1 MLSLLTQ
8 FMNILYNNT
17 VPWIDIRFKRTFIY
31 KVMNW
36 YDVGLLTVS
45 KWSRCSGRVCG
56 RQNIYLESIPVKGRG
71 RRQAELERRSLSM
84 MRTWQSFGQAGAGVT
99 PEWVQPI
106 RVAHSE
112 LKRQSLYIPQDLYTP
127 AVLGQWA
134 YAAPGKRMSSDRA
147 AHSSWG
153 WLWVGCQLEAACWPH
168 FSQHVFPIL
177 DC

>member
-1 MLSLLTQ
+1 MSCFIVYTALLSDIYYNIKWWISMAWAYLQ
-8 FMNILYNNT
+8 FLNEA
-17 VPWIDIRFKRTFIY
+17 DAQ
-31 KVMNW
+31 
-36 YDVGLLTVS
+36 
-45 KWSRCSGRVCG
+45 GRVCG

-84 MRTWQSFGQAGAGVT
+84 MQTWQSFGQAGVGVT

-127 AVLGQWA
+127 AVLSQWA
-134 YAAPGKRMSSDRA
+134 HAAPGKRMSSDRA

-153 WLWVGCQLEAACWPH
+153 WLWAGCELEAACWPR